1 MIVKITV
8 GKATLGVHNEKFGRN
23 GGGKGKNR
31 KPPMNG
37 MMVHVERDEEKYKDV
52 KHSNKFIDKDR
63 THLNKVLYR
72 GEGSFID
79 RFERVIEEKYTGTQA
94 IRHDAVTMIQTTVNF
109 GGTVQNASMEEQ
121 NEMLTNFYE
130 HFRENHPD
138 IISAV
143 IHNDETNPHLH
154 ICWVPMTRDGRLCAS
169 QVNGKSALSHLQR
182 ESLEFMQREY
192 PQHGFYRLTDED
204 KLFNGLSP
212 EAKAA
217 LDDMKKELERGY
229 EMVNQMLEEI
239 EQREQAVTEQENE
252 LAGLVEQ
259 LQTAK
264 QTYETKLKDMDEWQ
278 TSLEE
283 RENALKESESSLD
296 DREAKIAEAE
306 AELNEKYEELNKKTD
321 DLMVWQQN
329 TVNKLKGHQKQLNER
344 EERVKSREQRLD
356 KREQQLN
363 EREQDVEYKYM
374 SLEEYQRRVKDVF
387 DSLEDKWKNTT
398 NVGMRNKLKRHVE
411 RFLPIEDEVNSESI
425 ENLENLEHILNT
437 SDFDDLTSDN
447 MSL

>member
-1 MIVKITV
+1 MIVKLTV

-79 RFERVIEEKYTGTQA
+79 RYERVIEEKYTGTQA

-192 PQHGFYRLTDED
+192 PQHGFYRLSDED

-217 LDDMKKELERGY
+217 LEDMKKELERGY

-239 EQREQAVTEQENE
+239 EQREQAVTERENE
-252 LAGLVEQ
+252 LSGLVEQ
-259 LQTAK
+259 LQTTK
-264 QTYETKLKDMDEWQ
+264 QTFETKLKDVEEWQ
-278 TSLEE
+278 KSLDE
-283 RENALKESESSLD
+283 REKALKESESSLD
-296 DREAKIAEAE
+296 DREAKISETEAKWHDTFDKFNDKV
-306 AELNEKYEELNKKTD
+306 NEFNE
-321 DLMVWQQN
+321 WRQN
-329 TVNKLKGHQKQLNER
+329 TVLKLKGHQKQLNER
-344 EERVKSREQRLD
+344 EERVKSREQRLN
-356 KREQQLN
+356 K
-363 EREQDVEYKYM
+363 REQDVEHKYM

-387 DSLEDKWKNTT
+387 EGLEDKWKNTT
-398 NVGMRNKLKRHVE
+398 NVSMRNKLKRHVE

>member
-1 MIVKITV
+1 M
-8 GKATLGVHNEKFGRN
+8 GKSTLGVHNEKFGRN

-63 THLNKVLYR
+63 TYLNKVLYR
-72 GEGSFID
+72 EEGSFID

-109 GGTVQNASMEEQ
+109 GGTVQDASMEEQ
-121 NEMLTNFYE
+121 NEMLTRFYE

-169 QVNGKSALSHLQR
+169 QVNGQSALSHLQR
-182 ESLEFMQREY
+182 DSLEFMQREY
-192 PQHGFYRLTDED
+192 PKHGFYRLTDED

-239 EQREQAVTEQENE
+239 EQREQAVTEREDE

-259 LQTAK
+259 LQTTK
-264 QTYETKLKDMDEWQ
+264 QTYETKLKDMEEWQ
-278 TSLEE
+278 KSLDE
-283 RENALKESESSLD
+283 RENVLKESESSLE
-296 DREAKIAEAE
+296 DREAKISEAE

-321 DLMVWQQN
+321 DLMIWQQN

-344 EERVKSREQRLD
+344 EERVKSREQRLN

-363 EREQDVEYKYM
+363 ERERDVDAKYM
-374 SLEEYQRRVKDVF
+374 SLEEYQRRVQAVF
-387 DSLEDKWKNTT
+387 DGLETKWKETT
-398 NVGMRNKLKRHVE
+398 NVSMRNKLRRRVE
-411 RFLPIEDEVNSESI
+411 GFTPFTNEVTDENIEKLES
-425 ENLENLEHILNT
+425 LEHILND
-437 SDFDDLTSDN
+437 SDFEGLQFDDDLQ
-447 MSL
+447 M

>member
-1 MIVKITV
+1 MIVKLTV

-79 RFERVIEEKYTGTQA
+79 RYERVIEEKYTGTQA

-182 ESLEFMQREY
+182 DSLEFMQREY
-192 PQHGFYRLTDED
+192 PQHGFYRLSDED

-239 EQREQAVTEQENE
+239 EQRE
-252 LAGLVEQ
+252 
-259 LQTAK
+259 K
-264 QTYETKLKDMDEWQ
+264 
-278 TSLEE
+278 SLDE
-283 RENALKESESSLD
+283 REKALKESESSLD
-296 DREAKIAEAE
+296 DREAKISETEAKWHDTFDKFNDKV
-306 AELNEKYEELNKKTD
+306 NEFNE
-321 DLMVWQQN
+321 WRQN
-329 TVNKLKGHQKQLNER
+329 TVLKLKGHQKQLNER
-344 EERVKSREQRLD
+344 EERVKSREQRLN

-363 EREQDVEYKYM
+363 EREQDVEHKYM

-387 DSLEDKWKNTT
+387 EGLEDKWKNTT
-398 NVGMRNKLKRHVE
+398 NVSMRNKLKRHVE

-437 SDFDDLTSDN
+437 SDFDDLTYDN